1 MRLAVAAAAALAVA
15 AALAGFPACKSE
27 PPPPDCAATA
37 AAADRVAGENLKH
50 VPAGKR
56 DTPAVKAR
64 FEAMAAGYRRVIVT
78 RCREDH
84 WSAEMIR
91 CMSSGTTIAAI
102 EACRAKLTPEQLDKM
117 NQAMRAR
124 KDEMVH
130 ELRP

>member
-1 MRLAVAAAAALAVA
+1 MRLALTVAAALAV
-15 AALAGFPACKSE
+15 GPACGKSE
-27 PPPPDCAATA
+27 PPAPDCAAAA

-64 FEAMAAGYRRVIVT
+64 FEAMAAGYRRVLVT

-102 EACRAKLTPEQLDKM
+102 EACRAKLSPDQLDKM

-124 KDEMVH
+124 KDEMLH